1 MKDQELVQI
10 LKRIATAYK
19 TLYVMGCFGAPMND
33 TNKKRYCNNHEYN
46 RKPKRQAMI
55 KAASADTFGFDCV
68 CLIKGVLWGWSG
80 DTSKTYGGATY
91 NSNGVPDT
99 SADGMIR
106 FCQNVSTA
114 FSNIVPGE
122 AVWLSGHIGIYIGDG
137 LAVEC
142 TPKWKNC
149 VQITAVANIG
159 SVAGYQSRRWTKH
172 GKLPY
177 VEYSTQT
184 EKKTI
189 DEIAKEVIAG
199 MWGNGVARKQL
210 LTEAGYDYRAVQD
223 KVNALM
229 TRPTTTGDAYYDF
242 LKANGFT
249 DYAAAGIYANL
260 QAESG
265 LKSTNLQNSYEKKL
279 GMNDETYTTA
289 VDSGTYDN
297 FVHDSAGYGLAQ
309 WTYWSRK
316 QALLQYARSKGKSI
330 GDKTMQ
336 MEFLVREMSKALVT
350 KLNASKSASEAAKIF
365 MLEFEKPGDQSIAA
379 QNKRAQMAEDA
390 LKRLL

>member
-1 MKDQELVQI
+1 MKDQELI
-10 LKRIATAYK
+10 EKLKKIATGYK
-19 TLYVMGCFGAPMND
+19 TLYVMGCFGAPMSEK
-33 TNKKRYCNNHEYN
+33 NKQRYCNNHQYN
-46 RKPKRQAMI
+46 KAADRQAMI

-80 DTSKTYGGATY
+80 DASKTYGGAVY
-91 NSNGVPDT
+91 ASNGVQDI

-106 FCQNVSTA
+106 FCQNVSTD
-114 FSNIVPGE
+114 FSKIVPGE
-122 AVWLSGHIGIYIGDG
+122 AVWLSGHIGIYIGGG

-159 SVAGYQSRRWTKH
+159 TVAGYQSRKWTKH

-177 VEYSTQT
+177 VEYT
-184 EKKTI
+184 ETVKKTVE
-189 DEIAKEVIAG
+189 EIAKEVIAG
-199 MWGNGVARKQL
+199 RWSTGAMRKKL

-223 KVNALM
+223 RVNALM
-229 TRPTTTGDAYYDF
+229 TRPTTTGDVYFDF
-242 LKANGFT
+242 LKSNGFT

-265 LKSTNLQNSYEKKL
+265 LKPTNLQNSYEKKL
-279 GMNDETYTTA
+279 GMDDASYTAA
-289 VDSGTYDN
+289 VDSGAYTN
-297 FVHDSAGYGLAQ
+297 FVKDSAGYGLAQ

-316 QALLQYARSKGKSI
+316 QALLNYAKSKGKSI
-330 GDKTMQ
+330 GDGTMQ
-336 MEFLVREMSKALVT
+336 MEFLVKEMSKALVT

-365 MLEFEKPGDQSIAA
+365 MLEFERPADQSASA
-379 QNKRAQMAEDA
+379 QNKRAQIAEDV